1 MEKNKM
7 KIVIL
12 DRATL
17 GFDIDMSIFE
27 SLGEVK
33 SYDITKSNEI
43 IQRLQDAD
51 IVITNKVVISKEVMD
66 NSNLKLICISA
77 TGTNN
82 VDLEYAKQ
90 KNIQVKNVAG
100 YSSSSVVQLAFSMIF
115 HIVQKLDYYKK
126 YVDEGNWQKSQIFT
140 HIDKPF
146 FELDDKK
153 VGIIGLGDIGR
164 NFAKKAKAFDCEVMY
179 YSTSGKNSN
188 SEYKQVS
195 LDELLKTCDII
206 SIHCPLNENT
216 KDLLNYENMKNMK
229 NGAILLNLGRGG
241 IINEADLAKI
251 IDEKEIYCG
260 IDVVNIEPIL
270 EDNPLLKVK
279 NKQRLLLTPH
289 IGWAS
294 IEARTRLV
302 KMVAENIKEFIS
314 QKRIS

>member
-1 MEKNKM
+1 M

-17 GFDIDMSIFE
+17 GFDVDISIFE
-27 SLGEVK
+27 TLGEVI
-33 SYDITKSNEI
+33 SYDITLPNETTN
-43 IQRLQDAD
+43 RVKDAD
-51 IVITNKVVISKEVMD
+51 IVITNKVMISKEVME

-82 VDLEYAKQ
+82 VDLEFAKQ
-90 KNIQVKNVAG
+90 KNIEVKNVAG

-115 HIVQKLDYYKK
+115 HFIQKLSYYKK
-126 YVDEGNWQKSQIFT
+126 YVDEQNWQKSQIFT

-146 FELDDKK
+146 FELDGKK
-153 VGIIGLGDIGR
+153 VGIIGLGDIGSNLAR
-164 NFAKKAKAFDCEVMY
+164 KVKAFDCEVVY

-188 SEYKQVS
+188 NEYKRVE
-195 LDELLKTCDII
+195 LDELLSICDII

-216 KDLLNYENMKNMK
+216 KNLLNYENMKNIK
-229 NGAILLNLGRGG
+229 DGAILLNLGRGG

-260 IDVVNIEPIL
+260 IDVVFVEPIL
-270 EDNPLLKVK
+270 ESNPLLRVK

-294 IEARTRLV
+294 IEARTKLV
-302 KMVAENIKEFIS
+302 SMVAKNIEEFIS
-314 QKRIS
+314 QEKSL

>member
-1 MEKNKM
+1 M

-17 GFDIDMSIFE
+17 GFGVDMSIFD
-27 SLGEVK
+27 SLGEVI
-33 SYDITKSNEI
+33 SYDITLENETI
-43 IQRLQDAD
+43 SRVNDAD
-51 IVITNKVVISKEVMD
+51 IIITNKVLVTKEIM
-66 NSNLKLICISA
+66 NEASNLKLICISA

-90 KNIQVKNVAG
+90 TKISVKNVAG

-115 HIVQKLDYYKK
+115 HFIQKLSYYKK
-126 YVDEGNWQKSQIFT
+126 YVDEQNWQKSQIFT

-146 FELDDKK
+146 FELDGKK
-153 VGIIGLGDIGR
+153 VGIIGLGDIGSNLAR
-164 NFAKKAKAFDCEVMY
+164 KVKAFDCEVVY

-188 SEYKQVS
+188 NEYKRVE
-195 LDELLKTCDII
+195 LDELLSTCDII

-216 KDLLNYENMKNMK
+216 KNLLNYENMKNIK
-229 NGAILLNLGRGG
+229 DGAILLNLGRGG

-260 IDVVNIEPIL
+260 IDVVFVEPIL
-270 EDNPLLKVK
+270 ESNPLLRVK

-294 IEARTRLV
+294 IEARTKLV
-302 KMVAENIKEFIS
+302 SMVAKNIEEFIS
-314 QKRIS
+314 QEKSL

>member
-1 MEKNKM
+1 M

-17 GFDIDMSIFE
+17 GFGVDMSIFD
-27 SLGEVK
+27 SLGEVI
-33 SYDITKSNEI
+33 SYDITLENETI
-43 IQRLQDAD
+43 SRVKDAD
-51 IVITNKVVISKEVMD
+51 IIITNKVLVTKEII
-66 NSNLKLICISA
+66 NEASNLKLICISA

-90 KNIQVKNVAG
+90 TKISVKNVAG

-115 HIVQKLDYYKK
+115 HFIQKLSYYKK
-126 YVDEGNWQKSQIFT
+126 YVDEQNWQKSQIFT

-146 FELDDKK
+146 FELDGKK
-153 VGIIGLGDIGR
+153 VGIIGLGDIGSNLAR
-164 NFAKKAKAFDCEVMY
+164 KVKAFDCEVVY

-188 SEYKQVS
+188 NEYKRVE
-195 LDELLKTCDII
+195 LDELLSICDII

-216 KDLLNYENMKNMK
+216 KNLLNYENMKNIK
-229 NGAILLNLGRGG
+229 DGAILLNLGRGG

-260 IDVVNIEPIL
+260 IDVVFVEPIL
-270 EDNPLLKVK
+270 ESNPLLRVK

-294 IEARTRLV
+294 IEARTKLISLV
-302 KMVAENIKEFIS
+302 ASNIKEFIS
-314 QKRIS
+314 

>member
-1 MEKNKM
+1 M
-7 KIVIL
+7 KIAIL

-27 SLGEVK
+27 TLGEVI
-33 SYDITKSNEI
+33 SYDITLPNETI
-43 IQRLQDAD
+43 SRVKDVD
-51 IVITNKVVISKEVMD
+51 IVITNKVVISKEIMD
-66 NSNLKLICISA
+66 ASNLKLICISA

-82 VDLEYAKQ
+82 VDLVYAKE
-90 KNIQVKNVAG
+90 KGIEVKNVAG
-100 YSSSSVVQLAFSMIF
+100 YSTSSVVQVSFAMIF
-115 HIVQKLDYYKK
+115 HFIQKLDYYKK
-126 YVDEGNWQKSQIFT
+126 YVDEQNWQKSKIFT

-146 FELDDKK
+146 FELDGKK

-164 NFAKKAKAFDCEVMY
+164 NFAKKAKAFDCEVLY
-179 YSTSGKNSN
+179 FSTSGKNSN
-188 SEYKQVS
+188 SEYKRVE
-195 LDELLKTCDII
+195 LAELLSTCDII

-216 KDLLNYENMKNMK
+216 KDLLNYENMKIIK

-260 IDVVNIEPIL
+260 IDVVSVEPIL

-279 NKQRLLLTPH
+279 NKHQLLLTPH

-294 IEARTRLV
+294 VEARTRLV
-302 KMVAENIKEFIS
+302 QMVANNIKEFIS
-314 QKRIS
+314 LKRIS